1 MYVVLTANASF
12 IGEIWPYTE
21 THTWEGPAADDL
33 FWPGKTFKNLQT
45 DLQSVCSV
53 TEGLASPINKEL
65 ASGLKFSPG

>member
-12 IGEIWPYTE
+12 LGEIWPYTE
-21 THTWEGPAADDL
+21 THTWEGPAADDFCFGQAKPL
-33 FWPGKTFKNLQT
+33 RIY
-45 DLQSVCSV
+45 LQSVCSV